1 MTRLS
6 LFAPISVLIALGAAA
21 CQSQPASA
29 PELPATSL
37 TAPATAQG
45 RYADV
50 VLALGEAMRRWH
62 YNPAELETGDYKAI
76 EARVAALADTKGEPA
91 DFAKAFTAAWREHG
105 PFSHVRMDVAKA
117 SAMETAAYLDGMKV
131 GGTGARL
138 SWKDDV
144 AILTVNTMM
153 GSDTIEQINAA
164 FDEIAR
170 KKPKALVIDLRKNDG
185 GAFAGIPLVGHV
197 IDKPFD
203 AGAFVSQ
210 AWARE
215 TKRPPRASDLKKVAP
230 WMGGSVTTFWR
241 DAQDNRLTRIQFQPM
256 APHYAGP
263 VYVLTSGATASAAE
277 MTADAFRT
285 SGRATL
291 IGERTKGAMLSQKMY
306 DLPQGLQLSLPIAD
320 YYSVRVGRIEGAGVV
335 PDVAVPAAEA
345 MAVALDK
352 IATH

>member
-6 LFAPISVLIALGAAA
+6 IFASIAVLSALGPSA
-21 CQSQPASA
+21 CHSPPAPLPETSMAASA
-29 PELPATSL
+29 TVEA
-37 TAPATAQG
+37 

-50 VLALGEAMRRWH
+50 VLAVREAMRRWH
-62 YNPAELETGDYKAI
+62 YNPGELGTDGYKAM
-76 EARVAALADTKGEPA
+76 EARVAALADIKGEPA

-117 SAMETAAYLDGMKV
+117 SAVETAAYLDGMRV
-131 GGTGARL
+131 GGMGARL

-153 GSDTIEQINAA
+153 GLDTIEQINAA
-164 FDEIAR
+164 FDEITGKNA
-170 KKPKALVIDLRKNDG
+170 KALVVDLRNNDG
-185 GAFAGIPLVGHV
+185 GAFAGIPLVAHV

-210 AWARE
+210 TWARE
-215 TKRPPRASDLKKVAP
+215 TARPPIASDLTEVAP
-230 WMGGSVTTFWR
+230 WMGWSLTAFWR

-256 APHYAGP
+256 APYYAGP
-263 VYVLTSGATASAAE
+263 VYVLISGATASAAE

-291 IGERTKGAMLSQKMY
+291 IGEKTKGAMLSQKMY

-320 YYSVRVGRIEGAGVV
+320 YYSVRIGRIEGAGVM

-345 MAVALDK
+345 MGVTLEK
-352 IATH
+352 IAAD